1 VPECPHCDITLTLHT
16 APRVW
21 RCHYCDHVEP
31 FRSDCPTCG
40 AELLRFGGAGT
51 QRVERE
57 LAATLPEARILRLD
71 LDTAR
76 AGRSRS
82 ETLEAFA
89 RGEADVLV
97 GTQMIAK
104 GLDFPRVT
112 LVGVLDA
119 DVSLHLPDFRA
130 AERTW
135 QLIVQVSGRSGRGRA
150 AGEVLVQTCTPDHP
164 AIAAAVRLD
173 EAGFLERELAER
185 REAGYPPFRRLVS
198 LRFSAPDPTAV
209 EAAAEAA
216 AGAAREAAGE
226 GGVDVLGPAPQ
237 AFAKLRGQHRW
248 HVLLKGSD
256 SATLHA
262 VARGTLA
269 AHEAGSF
276 ARSVRMAVDVDP
288 VDVL

>member
-1 VPECPHCDITLTLHT
+1 VPECPHCDITLTFHT
-16 APRVW
+16 APRAW

-31 FRSDCPTCG
+31 FRAECPKCG

-57 LAATLPEARILRLD
+57 LAATLPEARVLRLD
-71 LDTAR
+71 TDSAR
-76 AGRSRS
+76 VGRSRAA
-82 ETLEAFA
+82 TLEAFA
-89 RGEADVLV
+89 RGDADILL

-150 AGEVLVQTCTPDHP
+150 AGEVLVQTFTPDHP
-164 AIAAAVRLD
+164 AVAAAVQLD
-173 EAGFLERELAER
+173 EASFLDHELAQR

-198 LRFSAPDPTAV
+198 LRFASPDAGDV
-209 EAAAEAA
+209 ERAATEAADAARAAAE
-216 AGAAREAAGE
+216 G
-226 GGVDVLGPAPQ
+226 GGVEVLGPAPQ

-248 HVLLKGSD
+248 HVLLKGAA
-256 SATLHA
+256 SAALHDC
-262 VARGTLA
+262 ARRTWA
-269 AHEAGSF
+269 AHEAGDL
-276 ARSVRMAVDVDP
+276 ARSVRMAIDVDP